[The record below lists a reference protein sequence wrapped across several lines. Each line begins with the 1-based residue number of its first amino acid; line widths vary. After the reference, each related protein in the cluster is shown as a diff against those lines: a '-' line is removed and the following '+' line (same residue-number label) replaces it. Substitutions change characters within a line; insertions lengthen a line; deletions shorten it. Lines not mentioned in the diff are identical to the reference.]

1 MANTFKRQT
10 SNSIGSS
17 YTTVYTV
24 PTSPSTTTVIIGGVV
39 SNTGTATVNTE
50 VTVNDGTN
58 DINLTGKDTPIPAG
72 TALSFIDGKVV
83 LQAGDVIKAK
93 GSVAG
98 QLDVMLSIMEITP

>member
-1 MANTFKRQT
+1 MANTFKRKT

-17 YTTVYTV
+17 FTTIYTV
-24 PTSPSTTTVIIGGVV
+24 PASTTAVIIGGVV

-50 VTVNDGTN
+50 VTVNDGSN
-58 DINLTGKDTPIPAG
+58 DINLTGKDTPIPSG

-83 LQAGDVIKAK
+83 LETGDVIKAK

-98 QLDVMLSIMEITP
+98 QLDVMLSIMETT

>member
-24 PTSPSTTTVIIGGVV
+24 PGSTTTVIIGGVV
-39 SNTGTATVNTE
+39 SNTGTGTVNVE
-50 VTVNDGTN
+50 VAVNDGTN

-72 TALSFIDGKVV
+72 TALSFID
-83 LQAGDVIKAK
+83 K
-93 GSVAG
+93 GSVANE
-98 QLDVMLSIMEITP
+98 LDVMLSIMEIT

>member
-24 PTSPSTTTVIIGGVV
+24 PGSTTTVIIGGVV
-39 SNTGTATVNTE
+39 SNTGTGTVNVE
-50 VTVNDGTN
+50 VAVNDGTN

-98 QLDVMLSIMEITP
+98 QLDVMLSIMEIT

>member
-24 PTSPSTTTVIIGGVV
+24 PGSTTTVIIGGVV
-39 SNTGTATVNTE
+39 SNTGTGTVNVE
-50 VTVNDGTN
+50 VAVNDGTN

-93 GSVAG
+93 GSVANE
-98 QLDVMLSIMEITP
+98 LDVMLSIMEIT

>member
-10 SNSIGSS
+10 SNSIGST

-24 PTSPSTTTVIIGGVV
+24 PVSTTCVVIGGVV
-39 SNTGTATVNTE
+39 SNTGSTTVNTE
-50 VTVNDGTN
+50 IAMNDGTN
-58 DINLTGKDTPIPAG
+58 DINLTGADTPIPAG

-93 GSVAG
+93 GSVAN
-98 QLDVMLSIMEITP
+98 QLDVILSIMEIT

>member
-1 MANTFKRQT
+1 MANTFKRKT

-17 YTTVYTV
+17 LTTIYTV
-24 PTSPSTTTVIIGGVV
+24 PASTTAVVIGGVV

-58 DINLTGKDTPIPAG
+58 DINLTGADTPIPAG

-83 LQAGDVIKAK
+83 LETGDVIKAK

-98 QLDVMLSIMEITP
+98 QLDVMLSIMETT